1 MQLHGDTSALST
13 VYMGACTNGKFASQG
28 LVTSMAKYNLE
39 GKAVIIT
46 GASAGLGE
54 QFAHGF
60 AESGANVVLAARRM
74 KLLEKIAKDV
84 SDKHGVTAIPYRTD
98 VAVEADIIN
107 LVKHTVEQLGTVD
120 VLVNNAGM
128 YIVKPLIE
136 QTLEDWHTVMD
147 VNLTSAF
154 LATREAAKVMIPK
167 KSGSIVNMSSTFGF
181 GGTAFTEVSYYV
193 SKGGLVTMTK
203 ALAVELG
210 QYNIRVNAIAPGF
223 FPTSMSIG
231 AMEDKKLRETMIEP
245 RTALPMLAKNEW
257 IRGAAC
263 FLASEDARY
272 ITGHT
277 LAVDGG
283 WLAY

>member
-1 MQLHGDTSALST
+1 M
-13 VYMGACTNGKFASQG
+13 V
-28 LVTSMAKYNLE
+28 KYNLDD
-39 GKAVIIT
+39 KVVIIT

-54 QFAHGF
+54 QFAHAF
-60 AESGANVVLAARRM
+60 AEAGAHVVLGARRLD
-74 KLLEKIAKDV
+74 LLKKVADDVSGKYGIKAFPIKTDVSQEKDV
-84 SDKHGVTAIPYRTD
+84 
-98 VAVEADIIN
+98 IN
-107 LVKHTVEQLGTVD
+107 LVNTAVKELGTID

-136 QTLEDWHTVMD
+136 QTLKDWNTVMD

-154 LATREAAKVMIPK
+154 LATREVAKVMIPK
-167 KSGSIVNMSSTFGF
+167 KSGSVINISSTFGF
-181 GGTAFTEVSYYV
+181 GGTEFTEISYYV

-210 QYNIRVNAIAPGF
+210 KYNIRVNAIAPGF
-223 FPTSMSIG
+223 FPTAMSID
-231 AMEDKKLRETMIEP
+231 AITDKAISNRLIRP
-245 RTALPMLAKNEW
+245 RTALPMFAENEW

-263 FLASEDARY
+263 FLASDDARY

>member
-1 MQLHGDTSALST
+1 MKYDLD
-13 VYMGACTNGKFASQG
+13 GKI
-28 LVTSMAKYNLE
+28 
-39 GKAVIIT
+39 VIIT

-54 QFAHGF
+54 QFAHAF
-60 AESGANVVLAARRM
+60 SESGAHVVLGARR
-74 KLLEKIAKDV
+74 KDLLEKVADEVSRKYDV
-84 SDKHGVTAIPYRTD
+84 KALPIKTD
-98 VAVEADIIN
+98 VTMESDIVN
-107 LVKHTVEQLGTVD
+107 LVDTTVNEFGTVD

-128 YIVKPLIE
+128 YIVKPFIE
-136 QTLEDWHTVMD
+136 QTLDDWNTVMD

-154 LATREAAKVMIPK
+154 LASREVAKVMIPK
-167 KSGSIVNMSSTFGF
+167 KSGSIINISSTFGF
-181 GGTAFTEVSYYV
+181 GGTEFTEISYYV
-193 SKGGLVTMTK
+193 SKGGMVTLTK

-210 QYNIRVNAIAPGF
+210 KYNIRVNAIAPGF
-223 FPTSMSIG
+223 FPTAMSIG
-231 AMEDKKLRETMIEP
+231 ALTDKAISNRLIKP
-245 RTALPMLAKNEW
+245 RTALPMFAENEW

>member
-1 MQLHGDTSALST
+1 
-13 VYMGACTNGKFASQG
+13 
-28 LVTSMAKYNLE
+28 
-39 GKAVIIT
+39 
-46 GASAGLGE
+46 
-54 QFAHGF
+54 
-60 AESGANVVLAARRM
+60 
-74 KLLEKIAKDV
+74 
-84 SDKHGVTAIPYRTD
+84 
-98 VAVEADIIN
+98 
-107 LVKHTVEQLGTVD
+107 
-120 VLVNNAGM
+120 M

-167 KSGSIVNMSSTFGF
+167 KSGSIVNISSTFGF
-181 GGTAFTEVSYYV
+181 GGTVFTEVSYYV

-223 FPTSMSIG
+223 FPTAMSIG

-263 FLASEDARY
+263 FLASEDAKY

>member
-1 MQLHGDTSALST
+1 ML
-13 VYMGACTNGKFASQG
+13 
-28 LVTSMAKYNLE
+28 KYNLN
-39 GKAVIIT
+39 GKVVIIT

-54 QFAHGF
+54 QFAHAF
-60 AESGANVVLAARRM
+60 AESGANVVLGARR
-74 KLLEKIAKDV
+74 KELLKKIADDV
-84 SDKHGVTAIPYRTD
+84 SSKYGIKAIPVKTD
-98 VAVEADIIN
+98 VSKETDIIN
-107 LVKHTVEQLGTVD
+107 LVNTTVKEFGTVD

-136 QTLEDWHTVMD
+136 QTLDDWNTVMD

-154 LATREAAKVMIPK
+154 LASREVAKVMIPK
-167 KSGSIVNMSSTFGF
+167 QSGSIINISSTFGF
-181 GGTAFTEVSYYV
+181 GGTEFTEISYYV
-193 SKGGLVTMTK
+193 SKGGMVTMTK

-210 QYNIRVNAIAPGF
+210 KHNIRVNAIAPGF
-223 FPTSMSIG
+223 FPTAMSID
-231 AMEDKKLRETMIEP
+231 AIRDKAISNRLIRP
-245 RTALPMLAKNEW
+245 RTALPMFAENEW

-263 FLASEDARY
+263 FLASDDARY

>member
-1 MQLHGDTSALST
+1 MTKYSLD
-13 VYMGACTNGKFASQG
+13 GK
-28 LVTSMAKYNLE
+28 V
-39 GKAVIIT
+39 VIIT
-46 GASAGLGE
+46 GASGGLGE
-54 QFAHGF
+54 QFAHAF
-60 AESGANVVLAARRM
+60 AESGANVALGARRE
-74 KLLEKIAKDV
+74 KLLKKVADDV
-84 SDKHGVTAIPYRTD
+84 SDKYGTKTLSIKTD
-98 VAVEADIIN
+98 VTVESDIIN
-107 LVKHTVEQLGTVD
+107 LVNSTVKELGTVD

-154 LATREAAKVMIPK
+154 LATREVAKIMIPK
-167 KSGSIVNMSSTFGF
+167 KSGSVINMSSTFGF
-181 GGTAFTEVSYYV
+181 GATEFTEISYYA
-193 SKGGLVTMTK
+193 SKGALVTMTK

-210 QYNIRVNAIAPGF
+210 KYNIRVNAIAPGF
-223 FPTSMSIG
+223 FPTEMSIG
-231 AMEDKKLRETMIEP
+231 AMDDKAISARVIRP
-245 RTALPMLAKNEW
+245 RTALPMFAENEW

-263 FLASEDARY
+263 FLASDDARY